1 MMALPEMEI
10 EETSSKVSKIETKIN
25 TVETSL
31 CSSNTT
37 IKQLLHVRPTSNGCP
52 HACQI
57 PSSHQKV
64 PHPLQSL
71 LHPLPE

>member
-1 MMALPEMEI
+1 MASPEMEI

-52 HACQI
+52 HA
-57 PSSHQKV
+57 
-64 PHPLQSL
+64 
-71 LHPLPE
+71 